1 MDAKREK
8 TRKFL
13 AGAKKMQQKTNAR
26 KPTPDVKQGW
36 ASRAEKHATQAQRGK
51 ITVVLLSVG
60 KLENKAAETTKLVL
74 GTENL
79 GCV

>member
-26 KPTPDVKQGW
+26 KPAPDVKQGW
-36 ASRAEKHATQAQRGK
+36 ASRAENMQP
-51 ITVVLLSVG
+51 
-60 KLENKAAETTKLVL
+60 EPNAEKSR
-74 GTENL
+74 
-79 GCV
+79 